1 MQPSAK
7 TQAMITAVIS
17 FFTMLASYAIRY
29 RLLRGS
35 PAYGLL
41 VYESIALFSAALHYT
56 AYRVCFSTG
65 SAGLPGIG
73 AQISRAILCECLCF
87 LITLSLLYA
96 AGLQY
101 VSRVAVLIGF
111 ALNVAAICAMHAF
124 FLTRSRR
131 AGAQPRSVLLIGEG
145 PAAARYAAAAAGNPR
160 AGHRLCGHVASAPQ
174 PFGCPYL
181 GDYDALSQALASAAP
196 DEAVIALP
204 AAQYVRIDSAI
215 ALCEAAGLPLKIIP
229 CYESR
234 ISARLS
240 TTVFSGV
247 RMVDIRTVPLDSPGN
262 ALVKRAMDV
271 LLSVLL
277 LLLLSPLMLVFAVGV
292 KLSTHDTVLFRQE
305 RVGKDKKPFIMLKFR
320 SMRRNDSEAT
330 AWSTR
335 SDERRTRF
343 GALLRKFSLD
353 ELPQLFNVL
362 KGDMSL
368 VGPRPELPCFVEQF
382 RDEIPLYML
391 RHRVKPGI
399 TGYAQVCGLRGDT
412 SVKARIERDIAYIEG
427 WSVWLDLRILLL
439 TPRALVNDETLPPLR
454 RKIQ

>member
-1 MQPSAK
+1 M
-7 TQAMITAVIS
+7 
-17 FFTMLASYAIRY
+17 R
-29 RLLRGS
+29 
-35 PAYGLL
+35 
-41 VYESIALFSAALHYT
+41 
-56 AYRVCFSTG
+56 
-65 SAGLPGIG
+65 
-73 AQISRAILCECLCF
+73 AQEV
-87 LITLSLLYA
+87 
-96 AGLQY
+96 Q
-101 VSRVAVLIGF
+101 
-111 ALNVAAICAMHAF
+111 
-124 FLTRSRR
+124 
-131 AGAQPRSVLLIGEG
+131 
-145 PAAARYAAAAAGNPR
+145 
-160 AGHRLCGHVASAPQ
+160 
-174 PFGCPYL
+174 
-181 GDYDALSQALASAAP
+181 QALAFAAP

-240 TTVFSGV
+240 TTVFAGV

-271 LLSVLL
+271 LLSMLL